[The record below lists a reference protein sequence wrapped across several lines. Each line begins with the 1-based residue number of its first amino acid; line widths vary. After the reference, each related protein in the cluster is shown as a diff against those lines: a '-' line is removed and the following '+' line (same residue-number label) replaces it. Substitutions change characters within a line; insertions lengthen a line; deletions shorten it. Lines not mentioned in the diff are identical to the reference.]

1 MKRILMTTLTLAF
14 SQVSSRALVAA
25 TRNWLAQPELYC
37 SPIPRPRH
45 GKTGVLKAKRAARKY
60 KRRLAHARRR

>member
-1 MKRILMTTLTLAF
+1 MIRLRLSCLALGLA
-14 SQVSSRALVAA
+14 SALSVSAA

-60 KRRLAHARRR
+60 KRRRCQQ

>member
-1 MKRILMTTLTLAF
+1 MKRLLITGLAL
-14 SQVSSRALVAA
+14 SLAASMNVVAA

-60 KRRLAHARRR
+60 KRSRSHK